1 MSTTKK
7 APGIGTI
14 ASQKKITTF
23 ADQEDDEEDDLRPRA
38 EIEGRDVDPDAL
50 AFITAKRKV
59 DDLQRAKKAEKRI
72 H

>member
-1 MSTTKK
+1 M
-7 APGIGTI
+7 GTI

-23 ADQEDDEEDDLRPRA
+23 ADMGDDEDAGLRAKP
-38 EIEGRDVDPDAL
+38 EVEGRDIDPDAL
-50 AFITAKRKV
+50 AFIAAKRKV